1 MTTKFASLFSGCGGL
16 DLGFIQAGFKCIAAF
31 DIDKS
36 AVETYKKNIAHHVY
50 QLDIAK
56 DSDEIVDKV
65 KGVDILVAGPPCQG
79 FSTAGK
85 NDPKDLRNSLLLKTA
100 EIAIKSQPKVVLIE
114 NVKGLLS
121 PQFRGYLDALIQQ
134 LSDNG
139 YSVTFRVVKATEFG
153 IPQNRS
159 RVIILAVR
167 DTHPIELNFPNCRL
181 KKLKEIL
188 NGLENTSSNK
198 PRSLGIDSIEAR
210 IAKHIQPGQKLSNV
224 RGGEAAVHTWNIPDV
239 FGSVSE
245 QEKAVLESIMLVRRQ
260 KRRRPTGD
268 ADPVLSQEI
277 SQAVDFPAEK
287 VLADLVTKGY
297 VRKIDD
303 YYDLTN
309 TFNGKFRRLKWDGL
323 APTVD
328 TRFGQPRYFLHP
340 TEHRGFSVREA
351 ARIQGFPDSFE
362 FDVSDSVAY
371 RLIGNAVPPPMA
383 RAIAMLIKASKF

>member
-36 AVETYKKNIAHHVY
+36 AVETYRKNIADHIY
-50 QLDIAK
+50 QRDIGK
-56 DSDEIVDKV
+56 DSDEIIAKI

-85 NDPKDLRNSLLLKTA
+85 NDPKDSRNSLLLKTA
-100 EIAIKSQPKVVLIE
+100 EIAINSQPKVVLIE

-121 PQFRGYLDALIQQ
+121 PQFRGYLNTLIQQ

-167 DTHPIELNFPNCRL
+167 GTHPIELIFPNCRL
-181 KKLKEIL
+181 KTLKEVL
-188 NGLENTSSNK
+188 DGLENTSSNK
-198 PRSLGIDSIEAR
+198 FRSLGIDSIEAK
-210 IAKHIQPGQKLSNV
+210 IANHIQPGQKLSNV
-224 RGGEAAVHTWNIPDV
+224 RGGEAAVHTWNIPEV
-239 FGSVSE
+239 FGYVSE
-245 QEKAVLESIMLVRRQ
+245 LEKTVLESIMFVRRQ

-268 ADPVLSQEI
+268 ADPVLPQDL
-277 SQAVDFPAEK
+277 SQAIGFPSEK
-287 VLADLVTKGY
+287 VLEDLVAKGY
-297 VRKIDD
+297 VRKVDD

-351 ARIQGFPDSFE
+351 ARIQGFPDSFD

-371 RLIGNAVPPPMA
+371 RLVGNAVPPPMA
-383 RAIAMLIKASKF
+383 RAIAVLIKNSKF

>member
-31 DIDKS
+31 DIDKN
-36 AVETYKKNIAHHVY
+36 AVETYKKNIANHVH
-50 QLDIAK
+50 QLDIGK
-56 DSDEIVDKV
+56 DIDEIVSKV

-100 EIAIKSQPKVVLIE
+100 EIAIKSQPRVVLIE

-121 PQFRGYLDALIQQ
+121 PQFRGYLNTLIKQ

-159 RVIILAVR
+159 RVIILAAR
-167 DTHPIELNFPNCRL
+167 STQPIDLNFPKYRL
-181 KKLKEIL
+181 KTLKEIL
-188 NGLENTSSNK
+188 SGLESTSSNK
-198 PRSLGIDSIEAR
+198 FRPLAVDSIEAR

-224 RGGEAAVHTWNIPDV
+224 RGGEAAVHTWDIPEV
-239 FGSVSE
+239 FGHVSE
-245 QEKAVLESIMLVRRQ
+245 HEKAVLESIMLVRRQ

-268 ADPVLSQEI
+268 ADPVLPQDI
-277 SQAVDFPAEK
+277 SQAVGFPADK
-287 VLADLVTKGY
+287 VLENLITKGY
-297 VRKIDD
+297 VRKVDD
-303 YYDLTN
+303 CFDLTN

-351 ARIQGFPDSFE
+351 ARIQGFPDTFH

-371 RLIGNAVPPPMA
+371 RLVGNAVPPPMA
-383 RAIAMLIKASKF
+383 KAIALLIKKSRF